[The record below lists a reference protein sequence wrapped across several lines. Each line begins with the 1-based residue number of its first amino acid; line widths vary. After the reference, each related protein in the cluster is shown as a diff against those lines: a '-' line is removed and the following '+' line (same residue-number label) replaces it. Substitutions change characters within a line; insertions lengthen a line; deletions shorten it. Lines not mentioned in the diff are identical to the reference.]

1 MCVLCLPWAVV
12 SWHRL
17 THAIT
22 VGDGQHQKGAAFG
35 FNYAQLQ
42 QPEEDPLG
50 LASAE
55 PQQSVPAVPE
65 YRPPFETIPWQL
77 ATNLPH
83 DHLTHQV
90 SMLAAARLLLALQ
103 PCCWFVSVQ
112 LGT

>member
-1 MCVLCLPWAVV
+1 MSPLGYGLPW
-12 SWHRL
+12 HHL

-22 VGDGQHQKGAAFG
+22 GGEGQHQKGAAFG

-42 QPEEDPLG
+42 QPEDDPLG
-50 LASAE
+50 LASTAE
-55 PQQSVPAVPE
+55 PQQVLPAEPA

-90 SMLAAARLLLALQ
+90 SMLAAAPLVLALR
-103 PCCWFVSVQ
+103 PCCWFVSAQ